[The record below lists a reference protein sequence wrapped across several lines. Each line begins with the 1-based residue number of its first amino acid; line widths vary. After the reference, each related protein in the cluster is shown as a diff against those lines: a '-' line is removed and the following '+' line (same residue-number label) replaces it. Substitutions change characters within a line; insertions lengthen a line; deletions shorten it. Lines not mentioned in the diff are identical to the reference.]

1 MKQESYFIVM
11 NKQKYVVNN
20 ERSMHLY
27 NISLLPD
34 LVFIHRMQFS
44 NDEGSPL
51 PVSYDQID
59 TKVSLFVCPCIVKND
74 ITQHIKLQ
82 SCCRDTEARTSHIK
96 PNHHGTQMG
105 AGIRLT

>member
-1 MKQESYFIVM
+1 
-11 NKQKYVVNN
+11 
-20 ERSMHLY
+20 MHLY

-51 PVSYDQID
+51 PVRYDQID
-59 TKVSLFVCPCIVKND
+59 TKVSLFVRPCIVKND
-74 ITQHIKLQ
+74 IIQHIKLQ

-105 AGIRLT
+105 AAIKVNRLT